1 MSTALPLDTAVISSL
16 RDPGLCNR
24 VCRVSFT
31 GNLIMAP
38 HCAFMM
44 TTKRKFGETRAGS
57 V

>member
-24 VCRVSFT
+24 VRRVSLA

-38 HCAFMM
+38 HCAFTM
-44 TTKRKFGETRAGS
+44 TTKRNFGETRAGS